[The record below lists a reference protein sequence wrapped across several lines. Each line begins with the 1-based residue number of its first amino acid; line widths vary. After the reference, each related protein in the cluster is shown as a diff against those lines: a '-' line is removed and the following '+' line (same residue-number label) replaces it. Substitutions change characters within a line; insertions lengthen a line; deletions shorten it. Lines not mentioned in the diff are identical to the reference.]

1 MSAPPAKRQRTRAIG
16 PDSIELAKAFTHKT
30 VTTTNRSGEI
40 IRKDILVP
48 LVPVNAIPD
57 SAAAAESSRNVTYN
71 DNDTNILPQEYDGN
85 LDGPSLYNNNDDINN
100 SNNSNVCIIN

>member
-1 MSAPPAKRQRTRAIG
+1 MSAPPAKRRRTRAIG

-30 VTTTNRSGEI
+30 ITTTNRSGET

-57 SAAAAESSRNVTYN
+57 SAAAQSSGNVPYN

-85 LDGPSLYNNNDDINN
+85 LDGPSLYNNNDDVNN
-100 SNNSNVCIIN
+100 SNKSDVCILN

>member
-1 MSAPPAKRQRTRAIG
+1 MSALPAKRRHTRAIG
-16 PDSIELAKAFTHKT
+16 PDSIELAKAFTHKM

-57 SAAAAESSRNVTYN
+57 GAAAESSRNVTYN
-71 DNDTNILPQEYDGN
+71 DNDTNILPQEYDRN

>member
-1 MSAPPAKRQRTRAIG
+1 MSAPPAKRRRTKAIG

-30 VTTTNRSGEI
+30 ITTTNRSGEI

-57 SAAAAESSRNVTYN
+57 NAAAESSRNVPYN

-85 LDGPSLYNNNDDINN
+85 LDSPSLNNNNDDINN
-100 SNNSNVCIIN
+100 SNNSNVCVLN